1 MYFYIRPLFMLFLI
15 LATGAALYM
24 GVFRS
29 HRPKT
34 SYTKK
39 VYTGILSYTASTGI
53 WFLLYSHQYMGW

>member
-1 MYFYIRPLFMLFLI
+1 MLFLV

-29 HRPKT
+29 HRPET
-34 SYTKK
+34 SYKKK
-39 VYTGILSYTASTGI
+39 VFTGIFSYSASAGI